1 MDIWKKQTIE
11 AGRTYSSQLG
21 PLSLWLKKVD
31 DELHIA
37 TDRASDAGTTGS
49 HGLAQR
55 SEPAPESLDWGRWV
69 IGRDESSV
77 QLLPVMPD
85 RGVVVR
91 PESPVK
97 IPPSMEAVFFVSI
110 PIWIKVYAGGSRLSE
125 LWEVPSV
132 IRSNTWFGDALSGE
146 LCYSLVSRARRQVE
160 DTDHPLNKAVC
171 PVKIRNESDHM
182 LSVDRF
188 CVHVEHLS
196 VYGGMRLLW
205 TNHVTIRFQGE
216 DQISRVDYARQKP
229 DLDSQVK
236 LLTPPRVPQK
246 ETLLKRSLGSFA
258 RLTDF

>member
-1 MDIWKKQTIE
+1 
-11 AGRTYSSQLG
+11 LG
-21 PLSLWLKKVD
+21 PLSLWLKKID

-49 HGLAQR
+49 HGFAER

-69 IGRDESSV
+69 IGKDESSV
-77 QLLPVMPD
+77 QLLPIMPD

-91 PESPVK
+91 TESPVK
-97 IPPSMEAVFFVSI
+97 VPPSREAVFFVSI
-110 PIWIKVYAGGSRLSE
+110 PIWIKVGADGSKPYD
-125 LWEVPSV
+125 LWEVPTV
-132 IRSNTWFGDALSGE
+132 IRSNTWFGDTLSGE

-160 DTDHPLNKAVC
+160 DADHPMHKAVC
-171 PVKIRNESDHM
+171 PVKIHNESGHM
-182 LSVDRF
+182 LHVDRF

-196 VYGGMRLLW
+196 VYGGARQLW
-205 TNHVTIRFQGE
+205 TNEVRICFQGE

-229 DLDSQVK
+229 NLESQVK
-236 LLTPPRVPQK
+236 LLSPPRVPFK